1 MPILPDPRCFAA
13 TTNNP
18 LGRLSARA
26 VEAADATQRRQLREQ
41 LQRELRE
48 TLTAGRDDLLTDAV
62 AEVVSPAAGRALWE
76 ALDRTINTPADRHS
90 ALAAQVF
97 AIPLV
102 LVTGGLAQ
110 AEVSGTLRDANAVM
124 RVLESEGALGPAR
137 NFGLNTVLC
146 AYVSLEG
153 VFPSVL
159 YRLLRGLE
167 SGETG
172 TWSDVIPADI
182 YLDSAEESVHL
193 RFLTGVLVTPAQ
205 SPSFQEMAADIGRW
219 GMPVSRELSAQ
230 LGQPGLSLLALPR
243 PPAGLLQAAH
253 AGRRAREE
261 IAFQVFV
268 SRALRRLRFEAGEP
282 EVEVAA
288 LETEAIGVHLAS
300 PFQPGRSETHRWELD
315 ALDDLADIA
324 ASILGLLEECRV
336 TSVRVLDTVAAD
348 AEFWRG
354 NPPASRR

>member
-13 TTNNP
+13 TTTNP
-18 LGRLSARA
+18 LASLSAQA
-26 VEAADATQRRQLREQ
+26 VGAADATQRRQLLEH

-48 TLTAGRDDLLTDAV
+48 ALTAGRDDLLTDAV

-76 ALDRTINTPADRHS
+76 ALDRTINTPADRQS

-110 AEVSGTLRDANAVM
+110 AEVSATLRNASAVM
-124 RVLESEGALGPAR
+124 RVLEAEGALGPAR

-146 AYVSLEG
+146 ADVSLKAA
-153 VFPSVL
+153 FPSIL

-172 TWSDVIPADI
+172 TWADLIPADI

-193 RFLTGVLVTPAQ
+193 RFLTGVIVTPAQ
-205 SPSFQEMAADIGRW
+205 APSFQEMAADIGRW
-219 GMPVSRELSAQ
+219 GMPISRELSAQ

-243 PPAGLLQAAH
+243 PPAGPLQAAH

-261 IAFQVFV
+261 VAFQVFI
-268 SRALRRLRFEAGEP
+268 SRALRRLRSQAGDS

-288 LETEAIGVHLAS
+288 LETDGIGVRLAS
-300 PFQPGRSETHRWELD
+300 PFQPGRTETHRWELD
-315 ALDDLADIA
+315 ALDDLADVT

-336 TSVRVLDTVAAD
+336 ASVRVLDTVVAD
-348 AEFWRG
+348 ADRWRG
-354 NPPASRR
+354 NAPAPRL

>member
-1 MPILPDPRCFAA
+1 MLPDPRCFAA
-13 TTNNP
+13 TTANP
-18 LGRLSARA
+18 LARLSAQA
-26 VEAADATQRRQLREQ
+26 VEAADATQRRQLLEQ

-48 TLTAGRDDLLTDAV
+48 ALAAGRDDLLTDAV

-76 ALDRTINTPADRHS
+76 ALDRTINTPADRQS

-110 AEVSGTLRDANAVM
+110 AEVSGMLRDANAVM

-137 NFGLNTVLC
+137 NFELNTVLC
-146 AYVSLEG
+146 ADVSLEG
-153 VFPSVL
+153 AFPSVL

-172 TWSDVIPADI
+172 IWSDVIPAAI
-182 YLDSAEESVHL
+182 YLDSAEESAYL
-193 RFLTGVLVTPAQ
+193 RFLTGVVVTPAQ

-243 PPAGLLQAAH
+243 PPAGPLQAVH
-253 AGRRAREE
+253 AGRLAREE
-261 IAFQVFV
+261 VAFQVFI
-268 SRALRRLRFEAGEP
+268 SRALRRLRSELGEP

-288 LETEAIGVHLAS
+288 LDTDGIGVRLAS
-300 PFQPGRSETHRWELD
+300 PLNPQRTENHRWELD
-315 ALDDLADIA
+315 VLDDLADVT
-324 ASILGLLEECRV
+324 ASILGLLEECRA
-336 TSVRVLDTVAAD
+336 TGVRVLDTVVAD
-348 AEFWRG
+348 ADFWRG
-354 NPPASRR
+354 SPPTPRQ